1 MLLKRGGEVIGAK
14 NVVLSQS
21 IAITLIVMIVGA
33 AAFMW
38 YKGLLRSRAALVTLA
53 MVLAVLG
60 YFAVA
65 NNGTAY

>member
-1 MLLKRGGEVIGAK
+1 MLLKGGGEVLGSD

-21 IAITLIVMIVGA
+21 LAITLLVMIVGA
-33 AAFMW
+33 AAYMW
-38 YKGLLRSRAALVTLA
+38 YKRLLRSRAALVTLA
-53 MVLAVLG
+53 LVVGALA